1 MGEHAVGIDTGCAF
15 GGPLTAVVLPGWE
28 IVQVPSRQPARGKG
42 DGIHTY
48 PLHPGV
54 HCFS

>member
-1 MGEHAVGIDTGCAF
+1 VGEHAVGIDTGCAF